1 VTAVVASGARA
12 RLPVDR
18 IVETLRHELRGVP
31 SDTSP
36 LALEPFVLPPP
47 LYEELFCSARRLLAL
62 CHRAVLACGDDR
74 DARAAALGATDEDY
88 PPELYLDDV
97 RLEDELAACM
107 ARPDV
112 VVTAGGPRFVE
123 FNVGGAVGGVVQT
136 HLLLSAWTRA
146 YGGASAPFRSYDP
159 FPVRARLVA
168 RIAHERRLA
177 RTFLLVGSL
186 RDFDAS
192 VTSRYLDAE
201 PAFLRH
207 QGFDAAY
214 AEPEDL
220 PAAIGSGRP
229 RYELGLRHFNLL
241 EWREHG
247 IDYSP
252 VADALAAGCLLLAPQ
267 TATFLANKKIL
278 AWLSEGRPWMS
289 RADRRY
295 VAHYVPWT
303 RIVADTAVEWDG
315 RRTDLLDLLV
325 RERER
330 FVLKPAIGV
339 RGVGV
344 LIGRDVPDA
353 DWTHAVEAA
362 AHEGSTVAQAYVEP
376 VRLPLKIA
384 DTDAGTALVEEVR
397 PVFAPFVFGGEA
409 AGCLVR
415 YRRDGDSAGP
425 INTAFGALRNIAV
438 AADGRRPS
446 WR

>member
-1 VTAVVASGARA
+1 VTAVATSGVRT
-12 RLPVDR
+12 RPSVGR
-18 IVETLRHELRGVP
+18 IVETLRDELRGVP
-31 SDTSP
+31 ADTSP
-36 LALEPFVLPPP
+36 IALEPFVLPPP

-74 DARAAALGATDEDY
+74 DARVAALGATDEDY
-88 PPELYLDDV
+88 PPELFLDDH

-112 VVTAGGPRFVE
+112 VVTTGGPRFVE
-123 FNVGGAVGGVVQT
+123 FNVGGAIGGVVQT
-136 HLLLSAWTRA
+136 HFLLRALTRA

-201 PAFLRH
+201 PAYLRR

-214 AEPEDL
+214 AEPEDV
-220 PAAIGSGRP
+220 PAAIGSGP
-229 RYELGLRHFNLL
+229 ARYELGLRHFNLL

-252 VADALAAGCLLLAPQ
+252 VADALTAGCLLLAPQ

-289 RADRRY
+289 RGDRRY

-303 RIVADTAVEWDG
+303 RIVADTTVESDG

-344 LIGRDVPDA
+344 LIGRDEPDA
-353 DWTHAVEAA
+353 SWALAVEAA
-362 AHEGSTVAQAYVEP
+362 AREGSTVAQAYVEP
-376 VRLPLKIA
+376 MRLPLRIA
-384 DTDAGTALVEEVR
+384 DADAGTAVVEKVQ
-397 PVFAPFVFGGEA
+397 PVFAPFIFGGEA
-409 AGCLVR
+409 AGCLAR
-415 YRRDGDSAGP
+415 YRRGDDATGP
-425 INTAFGALRNIAV
+425 INTARGALRNIAV
-438 AADGRRPS
+438 AANRRRPLC
-446 WR
+446 R